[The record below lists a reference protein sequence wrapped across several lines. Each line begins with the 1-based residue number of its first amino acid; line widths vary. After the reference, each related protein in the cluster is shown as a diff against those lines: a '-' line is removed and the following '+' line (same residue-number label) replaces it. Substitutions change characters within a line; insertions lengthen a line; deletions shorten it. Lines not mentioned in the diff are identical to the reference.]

1 MKPYMKVSLAA
12 LTIGVG
18 VWIGSVY
25 NDTATGA
32 GTIQPG
38 TADDPVVTKSYVDQ
52 QIQQALGG
60 KLPSGNSSTGNGTN
74 SSSGNTTSP
83 STGNGSAATGN
94 AGGSSKD
101 PELPPLAT
109 GATDNVEI
117 VTVKPGQ
124 QLLGKSGAEFIVR
137 SGKAVIVSE
146 GKNGVAD
153 LTDGVDLTNGQA
165 APSNHLLSFPRDGR
179 GITVLD
185 GNKYSLTVM
194 VRGGYTLK

>member
-18 VWIGSVY
+18 VWVGAVY
-25 NDTATGA
+25 NGTAIGA

-60 KLPSGNSSTGNGTN
+60 KLPASNGTSNGTSGNTGTNPSTSTGN
-74 SSSGNTTSP
+74 
-83 STGNGSAATGN
+83 NGSAGTGN
-94 AGGSSKD
+94 TGGSSTD
-101 PELPPLAT
+101 PGLPPLVS
-109 GATDNVEI
+109 GATDAVEI

-146 GKNGVAD
+146 GINGVAD
-153 LTDGVDLTNGQA
+153 LTDGIDLTNGQA
-165 APSNHLLSFPRDGR
+165 APTNHLLSFPKDGR

>member
-1 MKPYMKVSLAA
+1 MKPYIKVSLAA
-12 LTIGVG
+12 LAIGVG
-18 VWIGSVY
+18 VWVGSVY
-25 NDTATGA
+25 SNTAIGA

-60 KLPSGNSSTGNGTN
+60 KINTGSNTN
-74 SSSGNTTSP
+74 N
-83 STGNGSAATGN
+83 STGNGSGTTSNESAGTGPTGST
-94 AGGSSKD
+94 GGDTS
-101 PELPPLAT
+101 LPPLVSSASD
-109 GATDNVEI
+109 AVEI

-124 QLLGKSGAEFIVR
+124 QLIGASGAEFIVR
-137 SGKAVIVSE
+137 SGKAVIVSN
-146 GKNGVAD
+146 GTNGVAD

-165 APSNHLLSFPRDGR
+165 APTNHLLSFPRDGR

-194 VRGGYTLK
+194 VRGGYSLK

>member
-12 LTIGVG
+12 LAIGVG
-18 VWIGSVY
+18 VWVGSVY
-25 NDTATGA
+25 SNTAIGA

-60 KLPSGNSSTGNGTN
+60 KISTGSGNTGSGAESNAGNGSNTGSTGTGNSSNTGGD
-74 SSSGNTTSP
+74 TT
-83 STGNGSAATGN
+83 
-94 AGGSSKD
+94 
-101 PELPPLAT
+101 LPPLVS
-109 GATDNVEI
+109 GASDALEI
-117 VTVKPGQ
+117 VMVKPGQ
-124 QLLGKSGAEFIVR
+124 QLIGATGAEFIVR

-146 GKNGVAD
+146 GTNGVAD
-153 LTDGVDLTNGQA
+153 LTDGVDLTNGQE
-165 APSNHLLSFPRDGR
+165 APNNHLLSFPKDGR

-194 VRGGYTLK
+194 VRGGYSLK

>member
-1 MKPYMKVSLAA
+1 MKAYMKVSLAA
-12 LTIGVG
+12 LAIGAG
-18 VWIGSVY
+18 VWIGAVY
-25 NDTATGA
+25 NDTAKGA

-52 QIQQALGG
+52 QIQKALGG
-60 KLPSGNSSTGNGTN
+60 GSAGTGSGASTGN
-74 SSSGNTTSP
+74 
-83 STGNGSAATGN
+83 NGSAGTGST
-94 AGGSSKD
+94 GGTSTDSG
-101 PELPPLAT
+101 LPPLVS
-109 GATDNVEI
+109 GAADAVEI

-146 GKNGVAD
+146 GTNGVAD

-165 APSNHLLSFPRDGR
+165 APTNHLLSFPKDGR

>member
-12 LTIGVG
+12 LAIGVG
-18 VWIGSVY
+18 VWVGSVY
-25 NDTATGA
+25 SNTAIGA

-60 KLPSGNSSTGNGTN
+60 KISTGSGNTSSGADSNTGTGSNTGSTGTGNSSNTGGE
-74 SSSGNTTSP
+74 TT
-83 STGNGSAATGN
+83 
-94 AGGSSKD
+94 
-101 PELPPLAT
+101 LPPLVS
-109 GATDNVEI
+109 GASDALEI
-117 VTVKPGQ
+117 VMVKPGQ
-124 QLLGKSGAEFIVR
+124 QLIGATGAEFIVR

-146 GKNGVAD
+146 GTNGVAD
-153 LTDGVDLTNGQA
+153 LTDGVDLTNGQE
-165 APSNHLLSFPRDGR
+165 APNNHLLSFPKDGR

-194 VRGGYTLK
+194 VRGGYSLK

>member
-12 LTIGVG
+12 LAIGVG
-18 VWIGSVY
+18 VWVGSVY
-25 NDTATGA
+25 SNTAIGA

-60 KLPSGNSSTGNGTN
+60 KIPAD
-74 SSSGNTTSP
+74 SGNTNSGGNNAGTGNTSGANNG
-83 STGNGSAATGN
+83 STGTGTT
-94 AGGSSKD
+94 GGD
-101 PELPPLAT
+101 TTLPPLVS
-109 GATDNVEI
+109 GATDAVEI

-124 QLLGKSGAEFIVR
+124 QLIGKSGAEFIVR

-146 GKNGVAD
+146 GTNGVAD
-153 LTDGVDLTNGQA
+153 LTDGIDLTNGQA
-165 APSNHLLSFPRDGR
+165 APTNHLLSFPRDGR

-194 VRGGYTLK
+194 VRGGYSLK

>member
-12 LTIGVG
+12 LAIGVG
-18 VWIGSVY
+18 VWVGSVY
-25 NDTATGA
+25 SNTAIGA

-60 KLPSGNSSTGNGTN
+60 KISTGSGNTSSGADSNGGNGSNTGSTGTGNSSNTGGD
-74 SSSGNTTSP
+74 TT
-83 STGNGSAATGN
+83 
-94 AGGSSKD
+94 
-101 PELPPLAT
+101 LPPLVS
-109 GATDNVEI
+109 GASDALEI
-117 VTVKPGQ
+117 VMVKPGQ
-124 QLLGKSGAEFIVR
+124 QLIGATGAEFIVR

-146 GKNGVAD
+146 GTNGVAD
-153 LTDGVDLTNGQA
+153 LTDGVDLTNGQE
-165 APSNHLLSFPRDGR
+165 APNNHLLSFPKDGR

-194 VRGGYTLK
+194 VRGGYSLK

>member
-12 LTIGVG
+12 LAIGVG
-18 VWIGSVY
+18 VWVGSVY
-25 NDTATGA
+25 SNTAIGA

-60 KLPSGNSSTGNGTN
+60 KISTGSGNTSSGADSNAGNGSNTGSTGTGNSSNTGGD
-74 SSSGNTTSP
+74 TT
-83 STGNGSAATGN
+83 
-94 AGGSSKD
+94 
-101 PELPPLAT
+101 LPPLVS
-109 GATDNVEI
+109 GASDALEI
-117 VTVKPGQ
+117 VMVKPGQ
-124 QLLGKSGAEFIVR
+124 QLIGATGAEFIVR

-146 GKNGVAD
+146 GTNGVAD
-153 LTDGVDLTNGQA
+153 LTDGVDLTNGQE
-165 APSNHLLSFPRDGR
+165 APNNHLLSFPKDGR

-194 VRGGYTLK
+194 VRGGYSLK

>member
-12 LTIGVG
+12 LAIGVG
-18 VWIGSVY
+18 VWVGSVY
-25 NDTATGA
+25 GNTAIGA
-32 GTIQPG
+32 GTTQPG

-52 QIQQALGG
+52 QIQKAL
-60 KLPSGNSSTGNGTN
+60 N
-74 SSSGNTTSP
+74 
-83 STGNGSAATGN
+83 
-94 AGGSSKD
+94 GGSSGSGSSAGNNSGSTGTGTGSTGGD
-101 PELPPLAT
+101 TSLPPVVSGGSDA
-109 GATDNVEI
+109 VEI

-124 QLLGKSGAEFIVR
+124 QLIGASGAEFIVR

-146 GKNGVAD
+146 GTNGVAD

-165 APSNHLLSFPRDGR
+165 APTNHLLSFPRDGR

-194 VRGGYTLK
+194 VRGGYSIK

>member
-12 LTIGVG
+12 LAIGVG
-18 VWIGSVY
+18 VWVGSVY
-25 NDTATGA
+25 SNTAIGA
-32 GTIQPG
+32 GTSQPG

-60 KLPSGNSSTGNGTN
+60 KISTG
-74 SSSGNTTSP
+74 SGNTNSGGTTSAGTGNTSGTNNG
-83 STGNGSAATGN
+83 STGTGN
-94 AGGSSKD
+94 TGGD
-101 PELPPLAT
+101 TTLPPLVS
-109 GATDNVEI
+109 GASDAVEI

-124 QLLGKSGAEFIVR
+124 QLIGASGAEFIVR

-146 GKNGVAD
+146 GTNGVAD
-153 LTDGVDLTNGQA
+153 LTDGIDLTNGQA
-165 APSNHLLSFPRDGR
+165 APTNHLLSFPRDGR

-194 VRGGYTLK
+194 VRGGYSLK

>member
-1 MKPYMKVSLAA
+1 MKSYMKVSLAA
-12 LTIGVG
+12 LAIGVG
-18 VWIGSVY
+18 VWVGSVY
-25 NDTATGA
+25 SNTAIGA
-32 GTIQPG
+32 GTSQPG

-60 KLPSGNSSTGNGTN
+60 KISTGSGNTNSGGNNSSGTGNPSGNNNGSTGTG
-74 SSSGNTTSP
+74 
-83 STGNGSAATGN
+83 STGGDTS
-94 AGGSSKD
+94 
-101 PELPPLAT
+101 LPPLVS
-109 GATDNVEI
+109 GASSDAVEI

-124 QLLGKSGAEFIVR
+124 QLIGKSGAEFIVR

-146 GKNGVAD
+146 GTNGVAD
-153 LTDGVDLTNGQA
+153 LTDGIDLTNGQA

-179 GITVLD
+179 GITVLE